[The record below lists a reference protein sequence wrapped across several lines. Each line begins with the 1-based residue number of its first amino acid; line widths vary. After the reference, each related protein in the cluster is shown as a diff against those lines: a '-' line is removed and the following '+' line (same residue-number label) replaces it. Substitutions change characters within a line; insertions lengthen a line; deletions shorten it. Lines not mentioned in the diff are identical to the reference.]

1 MKTVLSGIQPS
12 GDMTLGNYLGAIKNH
27 VKASKDPS
35 TQSYY
40 CVVDL
45 HAITVRQDPKL
56 LRERTYAVA
65 AWYLAAGLDTDQS
78 TLFVQS
84 HVRAHTE
91 LAWLLSTFTQIGE
104 LERMTQYK
112 DKSQR
117 HKHNINAGL
126 LTYPVLMAA
135 DILLYNA
142 THVPVG
148 DDQKQ
153 HLELTRDVAIRF
165 NNHYKKELKK
175 AKQRGFI
182 IPEPAIPEI
191 AARVMDLQ
199 YPENKMS
206 KSAESAGTVLLADTP
221 KQIEKAFKRAVTDN
235 EANVAWDRANQP
247 GVTNLLGIY
256 CAVKGLT
263 PDQAV
268 AEFAGKG
275 YGDFKSTVADAVVA
289 ELEPIQQRFAELIED
304 KAELDKILAKG
315 AEKANQQA
323 QPIVEMVKDIM
334 GFVK

>member
-27 VKASKDPS
+27 VVASKDPNIE
-35 TQSYY
+35 SYY

-45 HAITVRQDPKL
+45 HAITVRQDPKM
-56 LRERTYAVA
+56 LRERTYSVA
-65 AWYLAAGLDTDQS
+65 AWYLAAGLDIDRS

-112 DKSQR
+112 DKALR

-153 HLELTRDVAIRF
+153 HLELTRDIAIRF
-165 NNHYKKELKK
+165 NNHYKKDLKK
-175 AKQRGFI
+175 LKHRGFI
-182 IPEPAIPEI
+182 IPEPAIPEL

-206 KSAESAGTVLLADTP
+206 KSAESAGTVRLNDDP
-221 KQIEKAFKRAVTDN
+221 KAIEKAFKRAVTDN
-235 EANVAWDRANQP
+235 EACVRWDRESQP

-256 CAVKGLT
+256 CAVKGMN
-263 PDQAV
+263 PGEAV
-268 AEFAGKG
+268 AQFEGKG
-275 YGDFKSTVADAVVA
+275 YGDFKSAVAEAVVA
-289 ELEPIQQRFAELIED
+289 ELQPIQARYAELIQD
-304 KAELDKILAKG
+304 KAELDKLLAKG
-315 AEKANQQA
+315 AEKANAQA
-323 QPIVEMVKDIM
+323 ESIVAMVKDVM

>member
-1 MKTVLSGIQPS
+1 MKTILSGIQPS
-12 GDMTLGNYLGAIKNH
+12 GEMTLGNYLGAIKNH
-27 VKASKDPS
+27 VAASKDS
-35 TQSYY
+35 GIKSHY

-45 HAITVRQDPKL
+45 HAITVRQDPQL
-56 LRERTYAVA
+56 LRERTYSVA
-65 AWYLAAGLDTDQS
+65 AWYLAAGLDIENS
-78 TLFVQS
+78 TLFIQS

-112 DKSQR
+112 DKAQR

-175 AKQRGFI
+175 AGYRGFVL
-182 IPEPAIPEI
+182 PEPAIPEI

-199 YPENKMS
+199 NPENKMS
-206 KSAESAGTVLLADTP
+206 KSAESAGTVLLNDTP
-221 KQIEKAFKRAVTDN
+221 QNIAKAFKRAVTDN
-235 EANVAWDRANQP
+235 EATVRWDRKNQA

-256 CAVKGLT
+256 CAITGKT
-263 PDQAV
+263 PKA
-268 AEFAGKG
+268 AEADFTGKG
-275 YGDFKSTVADAVVA
+275 YGDFKATVADAVIA
-289 ELEPIQQRFAELIED
+289 ELQPIQTRFAELIAD
-304 KAELDKILAKG
+304 KPELDKILHKG
-315 AEKANQQA
+315 AEKATQQA
-323 QPIVEMVKDIM
+323 EQVLAMVKDVM